1 MHESILLLWRKQYIS
16 SRTTGLRWC
25 STKLREPPQ
34 RQLVSFP
41 VGMHFQG
48 LSCLSC
54 PSYGPTVLFSH
65 TYIPEVGI
73 PISMCWAHAQ
83 GNSLHIST
91 LLKKKKEKSSLCPSP
106 LPTKKLATK
115 MAVCFLSMGP
125 TPQAQ
130 GCKKGGQKKRECQN
144 QNTSSEDPL
153 SRVPLI
159 KEQTEA
165 GQGLV

>member
-1 MHESILLLWRKQYIS
+1 MSF
-16 SRTTGLRWC
+16 
-25 STKLREPPQ
+25 ST
-34 RQLVSFP
+34 
-41 VGMHFQG
+41 
-48 LSCLSC
+48 
-54 PSYGPTVLFSH
+54 SYQEASH
-65 TYIPEVGI
+65 KNG
-73 PISMCWAHAQ
+73 
-83 GNSLHIST
+83 
-91 LLKKKKEKSSLCPSP
+91 
-106 LPTKKLATK
+106 
-115 MAVCFLSMGP
+115 CFLSMGP